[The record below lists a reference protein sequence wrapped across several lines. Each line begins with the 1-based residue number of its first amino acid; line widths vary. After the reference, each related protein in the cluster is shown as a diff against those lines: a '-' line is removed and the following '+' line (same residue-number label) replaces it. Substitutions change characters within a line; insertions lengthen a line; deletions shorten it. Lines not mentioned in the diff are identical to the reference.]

1 MSFHEGTS
9 IWVLISAA
17 LSPFMT
23 WGTWKY
29 IASIYNNLVRIRKN
43 IDKAWANIDVLL
55 KQRHDEIPK
64 LVDSVKSYMRYEKDL
79 LFKLTKLRESWKEDA
94 TSEAKAKISN
104 KISDALKT
112 LFARAENYPKLRA
125 NENFIQLQQRVSGL
139 EISIADRR
147 EFYNDSV
154 NEYNIKIRSVPDFII
169 AHFIKYKAMPLFQ
182 VSESDRQD
190 VKIDFSD
197 VKV

>member
-1 MSFHEGTS
+1 MSFHEGVS
-9 IWVLISAA
+9 IWILISAA

-29 IASIYNNLVRIRKN
+29 IISIYNNLVRIRKN

-55 KQRHDEIPK
+55 KQRHDELPK
-64 LVDSVKSYMRYEKDL
+64 LIDSVKSYMKYEKDL

-94 TSEAKAKISN
+94 SSEAKAETSN
-104 KISDALKT
+104 KISAALRT

-125 NENFIQLQQRVSGL
+125 SENFVQLQQRISGL
-139 EISIADRR
+139 EVSIADRR
-147 EFYNDSV
+147 EFYNDSA
-154 NEYNIKIRSVPDFII
+154 NEYNIKIKSIPDFII
-169 AHFIKYKAMPLFQ
+169 AFFIKYQAMPLFQ
-182 VSESDRQD
+182 VSESDKQD
-190 VKIDFSD
+190 IKINFSD